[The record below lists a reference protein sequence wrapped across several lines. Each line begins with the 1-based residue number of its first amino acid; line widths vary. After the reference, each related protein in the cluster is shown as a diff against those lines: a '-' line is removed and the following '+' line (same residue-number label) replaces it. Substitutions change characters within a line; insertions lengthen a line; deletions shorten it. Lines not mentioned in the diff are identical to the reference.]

1 MLETV
6 SGVVLVSAVAVIWVS
21 LGLGAVIYLGRHG
34 LRSPSWML
42 VAIVLGPIF
51 VPIALEL
58 PSRQPA
64 LLAQQ
69 TPDSAGVSGRVRV
82 LAAIDGS
89 RESVEA
95 TRIAARALAGEH
107 SYFTLLAVIPPDI
120 VEDLEAAKS
129 KAQGHLDAAAAELPT
144 GTPAPQTEIRTGDPA
159 QVIIDRAA
167 ADTVDM
173 IVIGRRGRGLSRK
186 VFGSVAERVVRSSPR
201 PVLLGAEGAPV

>member
-1 MLETV
+1 MFESA
-6 SGVVLVSAVAVIWVS
+6 SGVVLVAAVAVIWVS